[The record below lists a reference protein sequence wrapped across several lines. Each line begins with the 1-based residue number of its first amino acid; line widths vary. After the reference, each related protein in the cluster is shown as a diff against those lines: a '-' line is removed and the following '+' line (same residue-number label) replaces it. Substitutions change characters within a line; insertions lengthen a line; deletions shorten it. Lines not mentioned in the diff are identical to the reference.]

1 MTSKRAPQRLEWTD
15 EGEGAFQAILKF
27 FCSAPLLC
35 VPMHD
40 DHISIVTDAS
50 GRGLGGI
57 LQVQRQDEWRPVAYY
72 SHQLRGVEQRYSAT
86 ELEALA
92 LVETINHFSQ
102 YLYGRTF
109 EAFTDH
115 KPLES
120 LMTSKRLNPRLA
132 RLSLKLQHWLV
143 TIVYLPGELN
153 TLADALSREEAK
165 TTDNN
170 LEEMFQQTENHL
182 EPGDVEG
189 TPPH

>member
-1 MTSKRAPQRLEWTD
+1 
-15 EGEGAFQAILKF
+15 
-27 FCSAPLLC
+27 
-35 VPMHD
+35 MHD

-57 LQVQRQDEWRPVAYY
+57 LQVQRQDEWRPAAYY
-72 SHQLRGVEQRYSAT
+72 SRQLRGAEQRYSAT

-92 LVETINHFSQ
+92 LVETINHFSH

-109 EAFTDH
+109 DAFTDH

-143 TIVYLPGELN
+143 SIVYLPGELN

-170 LEEMFQQTENHL
+170 SEEMFQQMEHHL

-189 TPPH
+189 IPPH